1 MVGKPDTTGTPE
13 KVAMIDFVVSMVTV
27 QVAALPV
34 QAPLHPMKLAAV
46 AGVAV
51 RMICVPGM

>member
-1 MVGKPDTTGTPE
+1 MVGKPDTTGTPK

-34 QAPLHPMKLAAV
+34 QAPPHAKKSV

-51 RMICVPGM
+51 RIIFVPGV